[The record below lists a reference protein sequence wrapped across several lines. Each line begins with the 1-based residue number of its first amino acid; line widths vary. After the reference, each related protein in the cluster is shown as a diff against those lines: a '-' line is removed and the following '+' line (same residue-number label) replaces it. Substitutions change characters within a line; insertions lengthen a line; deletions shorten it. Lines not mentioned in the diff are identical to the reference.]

1 MIRDLLLRI
10 LPTLGLAAFML
21 TPLRMSAQTAPPE
34 PLSDL
39 AHHAIVSCKLPAQ
52 TRKMGQ
58 MAVFSVPGPVIRVE
72 ALKCELRGGTYVLPD
87 SRGNLCEEI
96 KFIRA
101 SAEAADVNAMRLLG
115 HAYEADWD
123 PNCPPQLSEAVVWYE
138 KAAQKGDRQAAMA
151 LSRLLA
157 SGKGVLSADPAKAR
171 RWLDAAL
178 GTDTA
183 ALFNAD
189 SQRSLAALEE
199 MRKRVQELE
208 RQVDQLEQERRKAP
222 RGSATSSEI
231 DPKLQKLQAQQA
243 ELRKTYEQ
251 QVGQLDPRLLVA
263 GNEQQELQ
271 IVILDPPIVARRS
284 MQPISIA
291 ISGSEKTRPEYEVT
305 GRVILP
311 PDRRTGVKVTVNG
324 QPVET
329 IENDGFFH
337 HPVSLQKNRTVTVE
351 ASMTGARSAAQQF
364 RLEFSSEKAAPATVV
379 PEIDRSSNPGRSI
392 ALVIGISNYNEAKA
406 AQKGG
411 KVFWPNLDNAKN
423 DALGVGEMLKKNY
436 GFEVEYLLDENASY
450 DRILSA
456 LIRMRETVRKNDQ
469 VVIYYAG
476 HGEIDRVST
485 RGFWIPQDA
494 WDQTSMG
501 TRWIQSEQI
510 TNQLEAISAGQVL
523 LISDSCYSA
532 ALNPAVGRVSSLATE
547 RSRASVIAE
556 LSKRS
561 ARILMTSGSF
571 SPVAD
576 GGAKGHS
583 LFTAALLDTLQLN
596 PGAVLG
602 RDLFN
607 RVESVVLRRAREMRY
622 NVNPQYGGLDGVGHL
637 GGDFVFRRAS

>member
-1 MIRDLLLRI
+1 MLANFMLR
-10 LPTLGLAAFML
+10 LGLVVCL
-21 TPLRMSAQTAPPE
+21 LVPLYSPAQTSSAE
-34 PLSDL
+34 AISDP
-39 AHHAIVSCKLPAQ
+39 ARHTIVSCKLPVQ

-58 MAVFSVPGPVIRVE
+58 MAMFAVPGPVIRVE
-72 ALKCELRGGTYVLPD
+72 ALKCELRGGTYVMPD

-96 KFIRA
+96 KHIRA

-123 PNCPPQLSEAVVWYE
+123 PNCPPKPDEAVAWYE
-138 KAAQKGDRQAAMA
+138 KAALKGDRQAAMA

-157 SGKGVLSADPAKAR
+157 SGKGVIGADPAKAR

-199 MRKRVQELE
+199 MRKRVQDLE
-208 RQVDQLEQERRKAP
+208 KQVEQLEQERRKAP
-222 RGSATSSEI
+222 KGSGAANELL
-231 DPKLQKLQAQQA
+231 PKLQQLQAQQA

-263 GNEQQELQ
+263 GPAGSEQELQ
-271 IVILDPPIVARRS
+271 IVMLDPPIFTQRS
-284 MQPISIA
+284 MQPISIP
-291 ISGSEKTRPEYEVT
+291 ISGSEKTRLEYEVI

-311 PDRRTGVKVTVNG
+311 ADRRSGLKVTVNG

-329 IENDGFFH
+329 IENDGFFR
-337 HPVSLQKNRTVTVE
+337 HPVPLQKTHSVVVE
-351 ASMTGARSAAQQF
+351 ASLSGARAAAQQF
-364 RLEFSSEKAAPATVV
+364 RLEFASETPAPVAANRELERKP
-379 PEIDRSSNPGRSI
+379 PGRSV
-392 ALVIGISNYNEAKA
+392 ALIVGISNYNEANTSKS
-406 AQKGG
+406 G
-411 KVFWPNLDNAKN
+411 KQFWPNLDNARN
-423 DALGVGEMLKKNY
+423 DALGLGQTLEKNY
-436 GFEVEYLLDENASY
+436 GFEVEYLLDENATY

-456 LIRMRETVRKNDQ
+456 LIRLRETVRKNDQ
-469 VVIYYAG
+469 LIIYYAG

-485 RGFWIPQDA
+485 RGFWIPHDA
-494 WDQTSMG
+494 WDQTSIG
-501 TRWIQSEQI
+501 SRWIQSEQI
-510 TNQLEAISAGQVL
+510 TNQLEAINAGQVL

-532 ALNPAVGRVSSLATE
+532 ALNPAIGRVSSLATE
-547 RSRASVIAE
+547 RSRANVIAE

-561 ARILMTSGSF
+561 ARILMTSGSY

-583 LFTAALLDTLQLN
+583 IFTGALLDSLRLN
-596 PGAVLG
+596 ASAVMG

-607 RVESVVLRRAREMRY
+607 RVESLVLRRAREMRY

-637 GGDFVFRRAS
+637 GGDFVFRRSS